1 MKRTKF
7 MRENRAVAGVIEA
20 LLMVA
25 LVAIILSMIQL
36 YYIPQ
41 IMEQKEADHMD
52 DVTNQFSFLKAVMD
66 LQSMTGSMTGE
77 DVPISSPITLG
88 SDALPYFVT
97 MPASGQLSV
106 IGDDNDDYEIN
117 VGPDSIKVFPLTSIK
132 YEAFNFYYIDQTYI
146 LEGGCIIV
154 SQSDGEIVR
163 VEPAIKV
170 QNQTDDINIFY
181 EVPIIVGVPG
191 KNVTGGYKNCFIR
204 TNYSS
209 SDTNWIPISNISNI
223 RIVTAYPSAW
233 NDLMEELLEEN
244 VNITEQPTYVE
255 ITRKTKQ
262 INLYYK
268 EVYIYAQ
275 ISPGWIK

>member
-1 MKRTKF
+1 

-25 LVAIILSMIQL
+25 LVAIVLSMIQL

-41 IMEQKEADHMD
+41 IMEQNEADHMD
-52 DVTNQFSFLKAVMD
+52 DVTNQFSFLKAMID
-66 LQSMTGSMTGE
+66 FQSLVKE

-88 SDALPYFVT
+88 SEALPYFLT
-97 MPASGQLSV
+97 MPASGQLNV
-106 IGDDNDDYEIN
+106 IGMDNDEYEIN
-117 VGPDSIKVFPLTSIK
+117 VDFGTKVFPLTSIK
-132 YEAFNFYYIDQTYI
+132 YEAFNFYYIDQIYI

-170 QNQTDDINIFY
+170 LNLTSDVNIYYDI
-181 EVPIIVGVPG
+181 PIIIGIPG
-191 KNVTGGYKNCFIR
+191 KNTTGGYKNCFVR
-204 TNYSS
+204 TNYSY
-209 SDTNWIPISNISNI
+209 TNEGPGGDYIPMINVSNI

-244 VNITEQPTYVE
+244 VNIVEQPTYVE
-255 ITRKTKQ
+255 ITKKTKQ

-268 EVYIYAQ
+268 ETCIYAQ

>member
-7 MRENRAVAGVIEA
+7 MRENKAVAGVIEA

-25 LVAIILSMIQL
+25 LVAIVLSVIQL
-36 YYIPQ
+36 YYVPQ

-52 DVTNQFSFLKAVMD
+52 DVTNQFSFLKAMID
-66 LQSMTGSMTGE
+66 FQSMVKE

-88 SDALPYFVT
+88 GEALPYFVT
-97 MPASGQLSV
+97 MPASGQLNV
-106 IGDDNDDYEIN
+106 IGMDNNEYEIN
-117 VGPDSIKVFPLTSIK
+117 VDFGAKVFPLTSIK
-132 YEAFNFYYIDQTYI
+132 YEAFNFYYIDQIYI

-163 VEPAIKV
+163 VEPAITV
-170 QNQTDDINIFY
+170 QNQTNDVNIYY

-223 RIVTAYPSAW
+223 QIVTAYPSAW

-268 EVYIYAQ
+268 ETYIYAQ

>member
-1 MKRTKF
+1 MK
-7 MRENRAVAGVIEA
+7 ENRAVAGVIEA

-25 LVAIILSMIQL
+25 LVAIILSVIQL

-52 DVTNQFSFLKAVMD
+52 EVINQFSFLKAMID
-66 LQSMTGSMTGE
+66 FQSMNKE

-97 MPASGQLSV
+97 MPASGQLD
-106 IGDDNDDYEIN
+106 IIDRDNNEYEIN
-117 VGPDSIKVFPLTSIK
+117 IDFGAKVFPLTSIK
-132 YEAFNFYYIDQTYI
+132 YEASNSYYIDQNYI

-154 SQSDGEIVR
+154 NQSDGEILR
-163 VEPAIKV
+163 VEPTITV
-170 QNQTDDINIFY
+170 QNLTNDVDIYY
-181 EVPIIVGVPG
+181 EVPIIIGIPG
-191 KNVTGGYKNCFIR
+191 KNTTSGYKNCFIR

-209 SDTNWIPISNISNI
+209 SDNNWIPISNISNI
-223 RIVTAYPSAW
+223 QIVTAYPSAW
-233 NDLMEELLEEN
+233 NYLMKGLLEEN
-244 VNITEQPTYVE
+244 VDITEQPTYVE
-255 ITRKTKQ
+255 IKNNIKQ

-268 EVYIYAQ
+268 ETYIYAQ

>member
-7 MRENRAVAGVIEA
+7 MRENKAVAGVIEA

-52 DVTNQFSFLKAVMD
+52 DVTNQFSFLKAMID
-66 LQSMTGSMTGE
+66 FQSMVE
-77 DVPISSPITLG
+77 ENVPISSPITLG
-88 SDALPYFVT
+88 SEALPYFVT
-97 MPASGQLSV
+97 MPASGQLNV
-106 IGDDNDDYEIN
+106 IDNQESYNITVDNGTILE
-117 VGPDSIKVFPLTSIK
+117 PKVIPLTSIK
-132 YEAFNFYYIDQTYI
+132 YEAFNFYYIDQIYI

-154 SQSDGEIVR
+154 SQSDGETVR
-163 VEPAIKV
+163 VEPTITV
-170 QNQTDDINIFY
+170 QNQTNDVNIYY
-181 EVPIIVGVPG
+181 EVPIIVDVPG
-191 KNVTGGYKNCFIR
+191 KNITSGYKNCFIR
-204 TNYSS
+204 TNYST
-209 SDTNWIPISNISNI
+209 SDANWTLISNVSNI
-223 RIVTAYPSAW
+223 QIFTEYSSAW

-255 ITRKTKQ
+255 ITKNIKQ

-268 EVYIYAQ
+268 ETYIYAQ
-275 ISPGWIK
+275 IGPGWIK